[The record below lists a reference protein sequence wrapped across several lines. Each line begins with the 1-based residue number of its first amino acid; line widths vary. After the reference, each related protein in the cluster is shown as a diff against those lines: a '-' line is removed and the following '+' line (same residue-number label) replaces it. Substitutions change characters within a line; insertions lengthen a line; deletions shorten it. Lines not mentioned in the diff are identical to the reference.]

1 MSNDAFVRRGESRG
15 PAGAAR
21 SLGILTTLYF
31 VQGLPFGFQAS
42 ALPLYLRVEGVS
54 LATLGYLSALAS
66 PWLLKALWAP
76 LVDRTAP
83 GGLGRR
89 KRWIVPM
96 QVGLGLSLLGGGFL
110 DVRTALPWLL
120 ALVFLANLFAAT
132 MDIAVDGLAVDL
144 LRDGELG
151 LGNAA
156 QVAGYKLG
164 MMTSG
169 GLLVYL
175 SRDLGFQAVF
185 VGMAVLVGLA
195 LVATLAFREPPT
207 PVPTIH
213 GAPIDL
219 RAAVARVA
227 AALAEPSGRYL
238 VFLVV
243 FYKAG
248 EAMADVMLRPMLVDR
263 GFAPHDLGLWL
274 STYGTAAS
282 LVGSLVG
289 GALAT
294 RYRLLPLLFGVA
306 ALRVLP
312 LGLELSIALGENRE
326 LVVIAIAVVEHLVG
340 GMLTTVVFA
349 FMMSSVDPRVG
360 ATHYT
365 VLAAFENLGKG
376 ITSFWAGAL
385 AERLGYASLFG
396 LALAISL
403 LFLGLY
409 LPMARL
415 AASGAYVRPSPS

>member
-1 MSNDAFVRRGESRG
+1 MGASR
-15 PAGAAR
+15 A
-21 SLGILTTLYF
+21 LGILASLYF
-31 VQGLPFGFQAS
+31 VQGLPFGLQAS
-42 ALPLYLRVEGVS
+42 ALPLYLRAEGVS

-66 PWLLKALWAP
+66 PWALKALWAP

-83 GGLGRR
+83 GRLGRR

-96 QVGLGLSLLGGGFL
+96 QVGLGLSLLGGAFV
-110 DVRTALPWLL
+110 DVRTGLPMLL
-120 ALVFLANLFAAT
+120 GLVSLANLFAAT

-169 GLLVYL
+169 GVLVYL
-175 SRDLGFQAVF
+175 SRDHGYSAVF
-185 VGMAVLVGLA
+185 VGMAVLVALA
-195 LVATLAFREPPT
+195 TVATLAFREPAT
-207 PVPTIH
+207 PVPRIH
-213 GAPIDL
+213 GVPIDL
-219 RAAVARVA
+219 RAAIARVA
-227 AALAEPSGRYL
+227 SALAEPSGRYL
-238 VFLVV
+238 VVLVV

-282 LVGSLVG
+282 LAGSLVG
-289 GALAT
+289 GALAS
-294 RYRLLPLLFGVA
+294 RFRLLPLLFAVA
-306 ALRVLP
+306 ALRAVP
-312 LGLELSIALGENRE
+312 LGLELAIALGESRE
-326 LVVIAIAVVEHLVG
+326 ILVIAIAIVEHLVG

-376 ITSFWAGAL
+376 ITGFWAGAL
-385 AERLGYASLFG
+385 AERLGYASIFG
-396 LALAISL
+396 LALAMSM
-403 LFLGLY
+403 LFLVLY

-415 AASGAYVRPSPS
+415 ARSGAYVRPSAS